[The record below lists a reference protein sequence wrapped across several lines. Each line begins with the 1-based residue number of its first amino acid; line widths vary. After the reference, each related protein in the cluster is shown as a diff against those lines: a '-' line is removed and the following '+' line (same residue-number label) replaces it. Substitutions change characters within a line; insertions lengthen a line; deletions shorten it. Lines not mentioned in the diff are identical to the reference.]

1 MNNFLIFGGTTE
13 GRLLAEYC
21 HEKRICCVVSSATE
35 YGSSLLP
42 KSEFVRSVTGRMD
55 RNEIAEL
62 ILSEGF
68 SAVFDAT
75 HPYAEEAGR
84 NISGACEDTNTPCF
98 RVVRASSPVCEE
110 ALYFDSAA
118 EAAQFAEIQ
127 PGNIFIATGS
137 KELSLFC
144 HGDLPSRCTV
154 RVLPD
159 EKIMNECIEAGFK
172 RVIGGK
178 GPFGF
183 EENCAHFRG
192 CNIIITKESGVT
204 GGFEEKRRAA
214 AAVGARLFIIRR
226 PVETGMTLS
235 QAYELLSELSGK
247 E

>member
-1 MNNFLIFGGTTE
+1 MNDFLIFGGTTE

-21 HEKRICCVVSSATE
+21 DKNKISCVVSSATE
-35 YGSSLLP
+35 YGGSLLP
-42 KSEFVRSVTGRMD
+42 KSEYVGAETGRKD
-55 RNEIAEL
+55 RKEIAGF
-62 ILSEGF
+62 IMSRGF

-75 HPYAEEAGR
+75 HPYAVEAGR
-84 NISGACEDTNTPCF
+84 NISGACIDTDTPYY
-98 RVVRASSPVCEE
+98 RVVRDPSPECEE

-118 EAAQFAEIQ
+118 EAAEFAQ
-127 PGNIFIATGS
+127 KQTGDIFVATGS

-144 HGDLPSRCTV
+144 NGNLPLRCTV

-159 EKIMNECIEAGFK
+159 EKILRECESSGFK

-183 EENCAHFRG
+183 EENCAHFKG
-192 CNIIITKESGVT
+192 CDIIITKESGAA
-204 GGFEEKRRAA
+204 GGFDEKRRAA

-226 PVETGMTLS
+226 PLEKGLTIS
-235 QAYELLSELSGK
+235 QAYELLSRLSGK